1 MLRFVDTHP
10 DTIPLKKGIFM
21 EFLLLFTAFIIPFAW
36 TPGPIN
42 VTLAAVGTA
51 SGYTKA
57 LPLILGINVAFLLQA
72 ISMGLGLSTLFELYP
87 LLYEI
92 IRYTGA
98 LYLLYL
104 AYKMLTL
111 HIGCREISLH
121 FWNGLLLS
129 LLNPKVYMT
138 HIVMYAQFTREAH
151 TLSGVLLLSLLAMG
165 FFFVG
170 NSGWCL
176 FGTTLRR
183 FMNNATFFRIYR
195 YFFALLLVGVGGY
208 LVWG

>member
-1 MLRFVDTHP
+1 
-10 DTIPLKKGIFM
+10 M

-51 SGYTKA
+51 SGFTKA

-72 ISMGLGLSTLFELYP
+72 IAMGMGLGKLFELYP

-98 LYLLYL
+98 FYLLYL

-111 HIGCREISLH
+111 RIGSREIRLN
-121 FWNGLLLS
+121 FWNGMLLS

-138 HIVMYAQFTREAH
+138 HIIMYAQFVQEGQ
-151 TLSGVLLLSLLAMG
+151 TLSGVLLLSLLATG
-165 FFFVG
+165 FFFIG

-176 FGTTLRR
+176 FGATLRR
-183 FMNNATFFRIYR
+183 FMDNAVFFRIYK
-195 YFFALLLVGVGGY
+195 YFFALLLVGVAGY

>member
-1 MLRFVDTHP
+1 
-10 DTIPLKKGIFM
+10 M
-21 EFLLLFTAFIIPFAW
+21 EFLLLFTAFILPFAW

-51 SGYTKA
+51 SGFTKA
-57 LPLILGINVAFLLQA
+57 LPLILGINMAFLLQA
-72 ISMGLGLSTLFELYP
+72 IAMGMGLGKLFALYP

-111 HIGCREISLH
+111 RIGSREIQLH
-121 FWNGLLLS
+121 FWNGMLLS

-138 HIVMYAQFTREAH
+138 HIVMYAQFTQEGQ
-151 TLSGVLLLSLLAMG
+151 TLSGVLLLSLLATG
-165 FFFVG
+165 FFFIG

-176 FGTTLRR
+176 FGATLRR
-183 FMNNATFFRIYR
+183 FMENEVFFRLYK
-195 YFFALLLVGVGGY
+195 YFFAFLLMGVAGY
-208 LVWG
+208 LLWG

>member
-1 MLRFVDTHP
+1 
-10 DTIPLKKGIFM
+10 M

-51 SGYTKA
+51 SGFTKA
-57 LPLILGINVAFLLQA
+57 LPLILGINVGFLLQVIA
-72 ISMGLGLSTLFELYP
+72 MGMGLGKLFELYP

-98 LYLLYL
+98 FYLLYL

-111 HIGCREISLH
+111 RIGSREIRLN
-121 FWNGLLLS
+121 FWNGMLLS

-138 HIVMYAQFTREAH
+138 HIIMYAQFVQEGQ
-151 TLSGVLLLSLLAMG
+151 TLSGVLLLSLLATG
-165 FFFVG
+165 FFFIG

-176 FGTTLRR
+176 FGATLRR
-183 FMNNATFFRIYR
+183 FMDNAVFFRIYK
-195 YFFALLLVGVGGY
+195 YFFALLLVGVAGY

>member
-1 MLRFVDTHP
+1 
-10 DTIPLKKGIFM
+10 M

-51 SGYTKA
+51 SGFTKA
-57 LPLILGINVAFLLQA
+57 LPLILGINVGFLLQA
-72 ISMGLGLSTLFELYP
+72 IAMGMGLGKLFELYP

-98 LYLLYL
+98 FYLLYL

-111 HIGCREISLH
+111 RIGSREIRLN
-121 FWNGLLLS
+121 FWNGMLLS

-138 HIVMYAQFTREAH
+138 HIVMYAQFVQEGQ
-151 TLSGVLLLSLLAMG
+151 TLSGVLLLSLLATG
-165 FFFVG
+165 FFFIG

-176 FGTTLRR
+176 FGATLRR
-183 FMNNATFFRIYR
+183 FMDNAVFFRIYK
-195 YFFALLLVGVGGY
+195 YFFALLLVGVAGY
-208 LVWG
+208 LVWR

>member
-1 MLRFVDTHP
+1 
-10 DTIPLKKGIFM
+10 M

-51 SGYTKA
+51 SGFSKA

-72 ISMGLGLSTLFELYP
+72 IAMGMGLGTLFTLYP

-98 LYLLYL
+98 SYLLYL

-111 HIGCREISLH
+111 RVGTREIELY
-121 FWNGLLLS
+121 FWNGMLLS

-138 HIVMYAQFTREAH
+138 HIVMYAQFAQEAQA
-151 TLSGVLLLSLLAMG
+151 LSGVLLLSLLAMG
-165 FFFVG
+165 FFFAG

-176 FGTTLRR
+176 FGATLRR
-183 FMNNATFFRIYR
+183 FMDNKVFFSIYK
-195 YFFALLLVGVGGY
+195 YFFALLLVGVAGY
-208 LVWG
+208 LLWE

>member
-1 MLRFVDTHP
+1 
-10 DTIPLKKGIFM
+10 M

-51 SGYTKA
+51 SGFTKA
-57 LPLILGINVAFLLQA
+57 LPLILGINMAFLLQA
-72 ISMGLGLSTLFELYP
+72 IAMGMGLGKLFELYP
-87 LLYEI
+87 FLYEI

-98 LYLLYL
+98 FYLLYL

-111 HIGCREISLH
+111 RIGSREIRLN
-121 FWNGLLLS
+121 FWNGMLLS

-138 HIVMYAQFTREAH
+138 HIVMYAQFVQEGQ
-151 TLSGVLLLSLLAMG
+151 TLSGVLMLSLLATG
-165 FFFVG
+165 FFFIG

-176 FGTTLRR
+176 FGATLRR
-183 FMNNATFFRIYR
+183 FMDNAVFFRIYK
-195 YFFALLLVGVGGY
+195 YFFALLLVGVAGY

>member
-1 MLRFVDTHP
+1 
-10 DTIPLKKGIFM
+10 M
-21 EFLLLFTAFIIPFAW
+21 EFLLLFTVFIIPFAW

-51 SGYTKA
+51 SGFSKA

-72 ISMGLGLSTLFELYP
+72 IAMGMGLGKLFALYP

-98 LYLLYL
+98 SYLLYL

-111 HIGCREISLH
+111 RVGTREIELH
-121 FWNGLLLS
+121 FWNGMLLS

-138 HIVMYAQFTREAH
+138 HIVMYAQFAQQAQA
-151 TLSGVLLLSLLAMG
+151 LSGVLLLSLLAMG
-165 FFFVG
+165 FFFAG

-176 FGTTLRR
+176 FGATLRR
-183 FMNNATFFRIYR
+183 FMENKIFFSIYK
-195 YFFALLLVGVGGY
+195 YFFTLLLVGVAGY
-208 LVWG
+208 LLWG

>member
-1 MLRFVDTHP
+1 
-10 DTIPLKKGIFM
+10 M

-51 SGYTKA
+51 SGFNKA

-72 ISMGLGLSTLFELYP
+72 IAMGMGLGKLFALYP

-98 LYLLYL
+98 SYLLYL

-111 HIGCREISLH
+111 RVGTREIELH
-121 FWNGLLLS
+121 FWNGMLLS

-138 HIVMYAQFTREAH
+138 HIVMYAQFAQQAQA
-151 TLSGVLLLSLLAMG
+151 LSGVLLLSLLAMG
-165 FFFVG
+165 FFFAG

-176 FGTTLRR
+176 FGATLRR
-183 FMNNATFFRIYR
+183 FMDNKIFFSIYK
-195 YFFALLLVGVGGY
+195 YFFTLLLVGVAGY
-208 LVWG
+208 LLWG

>member
-1 MLRFVDTHP
+1 
-10 DTIPLKKGIFM
+10 M

-51 SGYTKA
+51 SGFTKA

-72 ISMGLGLSTLFELYP
+72 IAMGMGLGKLFELYP

-98 LYLLYL
+98 FYLLYL

-111 HIGCREISLH
+111 RIGSREIRLN
-121 FWNGLLLS
+121 FWNGMLLS

-138 HIVMYAQFTREAH
+138 HIIMYAQFVQEGQ
-151 TLSGVLLLSLLAMG
+151 TLSGVLLLSLLATG
-165 FFFVG
+165 FFFIG

-176 FGTTLRR
+176 FGATLRR
-183 FMNNATFFRIYR
+183 FMDNAVFFRIYK
-195 YFFALLLVGVGGY
+195 YFFALLLVGVAGY
-208 LVWG
+208 LVWR

>member
-1 MLRFVDTHP
+1 
-10 DTIPLKKGIFM
+10 M

-51 SGYTKA
+51 SGFSKA

-72 ISMGLGLSTLFELYP
+72 FAMGLGLGKLFTLYP

-111 HIGCREISLH
+111 RIGSREIQLH
-121 FWNGLLLS
+121 FWNGMLLS

-138 HIVMYAQFTREAH
+138 HIVMYAQFTLEGQ
-151 TLSGVLLLSLLAMG
+151 TLSGVLLLSLLATG
-165 FFFVG
+165 FFFIG

-176 FGTTLRR
+176 FGATLRR
-183 FMNNATFFRIYR
+183 FMENEVFFRLYK
-195 YFFALLLVGVGGY
+195 YFFALLLMGVAGY
-208 LVWG
+208 LVWC

>member
-1 MLRFVDTHP
+1 
-10 DTIPLKKGIFM
+10 M

-51 SGYTKA
+51 SGFTKA
-57 LPLILGINVAFLLQA
+57 LPLILGINVGFLLQA
-72 ISMGLGLSTLFELYP
+72 IAMGMGLGKLFELYP

-98 LYLLYL
+98 FYLLYL

-111 HIGCREISLH
+111 RIGSREIRLN
-121 FWNGLLLS
+121 FWNGMLLS

-138 HIVMYAQFTREAH
+138 HIIMYAQFVQEGQ
-151 TLSGVLLLSLLAMG
+151 TLSGVLLLSLLATG
-165 FFFVG
+165 FFFIG

-176 FGTTLRR
+176 FGATLRR
-183 FMNNATFFRIYR
+183 FMDNAVFFRIYK
-195 YFFALLLVGVGGY
+195 YFFALLLVGVAGY

>member
-1 MLRFVDTHP
+1 
-10 DTIPLKKGIFM
+10 M
-21 EFLLLFTAFIIPFAW
+21 EFLLLFTAFILPFAW

-51 SGYTKA
+51 SGFSKA

-72 ISMGLGLSTLFELYP
+72 VAMGMGLGKLFELYP

-111 HIGCREISLH
+111 RIGSREMQLH
-121 FWNGLLLS
+121 FWNGMLLS

-138 HIVMYAQFTREAH
+138 HIVMYAQFTQEGQ
-151 TLSGVLLLSLLAMG
+151 TLSGVLLLSLLATG
-165 FFFVG
+165 FFFIG

-176 FGTTLRR
+176 FGATLRR
-183 FMNNATFFRIYR
+183 FMDNKVFFRLYK
-195 YFFALLLVGVGGY
+195 YFFALLLVGVAGY
-208 LVWG
+208 LLWG

>member
-1 MLRFVDTHP
+1 
-10 DTIPLKKGIFM
+10 M

-51 SGYTKA
+51 SGFSKA

-72 ISMGLGLSTLFELYP
+72 IAMGMGLGKLFALYP

-98 LYLLYL
+98 SYLLYL

-111 HIGCREISLH
+111 RVGTREIELH
-121 FWNGLLLS
+121 FWNGMLLS

-138 HIVMYAQFTREAH
+138 HIVMYAQFAQQAQA
-151 TLSGVLLLSLLAMG
+151 LSGVLLLSLLAMG
-165 FFFVG
+165 FFFAG

-176 FGTTLRR
+176 FGATLRR
-183 FMNNATFFRIYR
+183 FMDNKIFFSIYK
-195 YFFALLLVGVGGY
+195 YFFTLLLVGVAGY
-208 LVWG
+208 LLWG

>member
-1 MLRFVDTHP
+1 
-10 DTIPLKKGIFM
+10 M

-51 SGYTKA
+51 SGFTKA
-57 LPLILGINVAFLLQA
+57 LPLILGINVGFLLQA
-72 ISMGLGLSTLFELYP
+72 IAMGMGLGKLFELYP

-98 LYLLYL
+98 FYLLYL

-111 HIGCREISLH
+111 RIGSREIRLD
-121 FWNGLLLS
+121 FWNGMLLS

-138 HIVMYAQFTREAH
+138 HIVMYAQFVQEGQ
-151 TLSGVLLLSLLAMG
+151 TLSGVLLLSLLATG
-165 FFFVG
+165 FFFIG

-176 FGTTLRR
+176 FGATLRR
-183 FMNNATFFRIYR
+183 FMDNAVFFRIYK

>member
-1 MLRFVDTHP
+1 
-10 DTIPLKKGIFM
+10 M

-51 SGYTKA
+51 SGFSKA

-72 ISMGLGLSTLFELYP
+72 IAMGMGLGTLFTLYP

-98 LYLLYL
+98 SYLLYL

-111 HIGCREISLH
+111 RVGTREIELH
-121 FWNGLLLS
+121 FWNGMLLS

-138 HIVMYAQFTREAH
+138 HIVMYAQFAQEAQA
-151 TLSGVLLLSLLAMG
+151 LSGVLLLSLLAMG
-165 FFFVG
+165 FFFAG

-176 FGTTLRR
+176 FGATLRR
-183 FMNNATFFRIYR
+183 FMDNKVFFSIYK
-195 YFFALLLVGVGGY
+195 YFFALLLVGVAGY
-208 LVWG
+208 LLWE